1 MTTMNALKILTPFS
15 SASLDSP
22 SAVLASLLPSSSSHP
37 SVSLDHV
44 YTSHDI
50 DSYLSEQSIIE
61 SHEIVLS
68 DSSTTHAIKFKLGF
82 LMVDEVVVD
91 QFAVS

>member
-1 MTTMNALKILTPFS
+1 MKVGLLLSNHQQTQTTLL
-15 SASLDSP
+15 SP
-22 SAVLASLLPSSSSHP
+22 TRHRSVPLSSSIRLIQNLNPHI
-37 SVSLDHV
+37 
-44 YTSHDI
+44 Y
-50 DSYLSEQSIIE
+50 SYLSEQSIIE

>member
-1 MTTMNALKILTPFS
+1 MSLRLVFS
-15 SASLDSP
+15 STNTSHHHQHKPHYYHKLVTTLSP
-22 SAVLASLLPSSSSHP
+22 FPSSIRLIQNLNPHI
-37 SVSLDHV
+37 
-44 YTSHDI
+44 Y
-50 DSYLSEQSIIE
+50 SYLSEQSIIE

-68 DSSTTHAIKFKLGF
+68 DSGTAHAIKFKLGF